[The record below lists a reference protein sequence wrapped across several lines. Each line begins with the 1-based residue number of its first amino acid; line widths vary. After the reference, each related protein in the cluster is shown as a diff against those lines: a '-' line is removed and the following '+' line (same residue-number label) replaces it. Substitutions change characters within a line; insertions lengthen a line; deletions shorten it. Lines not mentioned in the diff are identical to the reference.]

1 MKKIFIILSAFF
13 LGLTFVN
20 AQVNYQ
26 ERTLDN
32 LGVNKNITITDANR
46 NNILRTPLVDAS
58 EKIYDFADVLDDTT
72 KQTLL
77 NKMNAFIEKSNM
89 DIVIVLIDKELSDDE
104 IEDYAAD
111 FYDYNDFGLNYS
123 YYSGI
128 LLIRNV
134 NSYNR
139 FFNIYTFGEA
149 QLYYTYDRCESILDD
164 IYDDI
169 KADRYL
175 EGLTT
180 YISEAEYYFE
190 QGKVSDDQYIDDNGF
205 VKTKYK
211 VPYLLSAIISGT
223 ITTIT
228 MCILVGK
235 NKMVK
240 KELKANTYLD
250 RNSIKYNKQ
259 NNIFLHSH
267 TSSYTINTDSG
278 GSGGGSHSGSSG
290 MGHSGGGGRHG

>member
-26 ERTLDN
+26 ERTFDN

-190 QGKVSDDQYIDDNGF
+190 QGKVSDDQYIDDNAF

>member
-1 MKKIFIILSAFF
+1 MKKIFIILSTFF

-111 FYDYNDFGLNYS
+111 FYDYDDFGLNYS

-134 NSYNR
+134 NFISLFIYSYR
-139 FFNIYTFGEA
+139 FL
-149 QLYYTYDRCESILDD
+149 Q
-164 IYDDI
+164 
-169 KADRYL
+169 RY
-175 EGLTT
+175 
-180 YISEAEYYFE
+180 IF
-190 QGKVSDDQYIDDNGF
+190 
-205 VKTKYK
+205 
-211 VPYLLSAIISGT
+211 
-223 ITTIT
+223 
-228 MCILVGK
+228 
-235 NKMVK
+235 
-240 KELKANTYLD
+240 
-250 RNSIKYNKQ
+250 
-259 NNIFLHSH
+259 IFLFL
-267 TSSYTINTDSG
+267 TP
-278 GSGGGSHSGSSG
+278 
-290 MGHSGGGGRHG
+290 